1 MKKIFLASLVG
12 LLALGACKKDDKEDF
27 QTNSNNSSYTL
38 IASDTTDN
46 DYIISLHIQSDGIE
60 VGYTTLFVGVKDLE
74 GNNVSNANVSFEP
87 EMDMGMMHHGAPVIQ
102 PVYKASSKFYEG
114 VVVFTMPSGD
124 MGTWTLS
131 VDVNGG
137 SVTFPIEVEPSKQNT
152 KYVGS
157 YLGIDGESYI
167 LSLKKPFDWQVGMN
181 DITILIHQEVNHAYL
196 PVDDF
201 EIFMDPQMTSMG
213 HGSPNNISP
222 TTIGNGF
229 YTGKVNFTMTG
240 DWRLNFDLIREGDT
254 IVSGAY
260 LDILF

>member
-1 MKKIFLASLVG
+1 MKKIILASLIG
-12 LLALGACKKDDKEDF
+12 LLALGACEKDKKED
-27 QTNSNNSSYTL
+27 THIPNDTAYTL
-38 IASDTTDN
+38 LEKDTTDT
-46 DYIISLHIQSDGIE
+46 DYIVSLYSKSSAIE
-60 VGYTTLFVGVKDLE
+60 VGYATLFVGVKDLE

-87 EMDMGMMHHGAPVIQ
+87 EMDMGMMHHGSPTIQ
-102 PVYKASSKFYEG
+102 PAYKASSKFYEG

-137 SVTFPIEVEPSKQNT
+137 SVTFPIDVKPSKQNT

-157 YLGIDGESYI
+157 YSGTDGESYI
-167 LSLKKPFDWQVGMN
+167 LSLKKPFDWKVGMN
-181 DITILIHQEVNHAYL
+181 DVSILIHQEVNHSYVAA
-196 PVDDF
+196 DDF
-201 EIFMDPQMTSMG
+201 EIVMDPQMTSMG
-213 HGSPNNISP
+213 HGSPNNVSP
-222 TTIGNGF
+222 SSDGNGF
-229 YTGKVNFTMTG
+229 YTGEVNFTMTG